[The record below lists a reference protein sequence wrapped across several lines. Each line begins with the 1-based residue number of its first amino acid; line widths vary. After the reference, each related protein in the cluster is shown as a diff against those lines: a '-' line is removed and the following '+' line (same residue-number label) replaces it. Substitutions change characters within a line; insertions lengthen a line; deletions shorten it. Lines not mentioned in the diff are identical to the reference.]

1 MCEIFEALIHLAA
14 GVGNVTSAM
23 MYDNGFMTVEGKTA
37 DGKKYSVTLN
47 IKEDESKEEEGG
59 NNWRKQTKIDGN
71 IMY

>member
-1 MCEIFEALIHLAA
+1 M
-14 GVGNVTSAM
+14 
-23 MYDNGFMTVEGKTA
+23 
-37 DGKKYSVTLN
+37 N